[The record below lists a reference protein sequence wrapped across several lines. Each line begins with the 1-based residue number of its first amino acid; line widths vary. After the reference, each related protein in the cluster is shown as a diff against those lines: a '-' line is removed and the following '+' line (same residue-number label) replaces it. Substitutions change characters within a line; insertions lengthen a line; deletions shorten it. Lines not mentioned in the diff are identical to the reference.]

1 MKQQISP
8 EVQRADNL
16 VIVDFESEAIEARPD
31 YPPKPVGV
39 SILKDGVAKYYAW
52 SHPTGNNCT
61 YEEAHAALSEVW
73 ESDATLVFHNAQFD
87 ISVAIEKMGM
97 SVLPWYRVHDTMIL
111 AFLHNPHE
119 ESLALKDLA
128 DKLCGMAPVERDEVR
143 EWVLAHVEGASKAK
157 TKWGAHIS
165 KVPGDIVG
173 RYADGDT
180 TRTLELFEYLYP
192 RIVKMD
198 MKEAYEREM
207 RLMPILMENSRL
219 GIPVDVET
227 LGKDIA
233 TYRDILVQVDDWI
246 IKRLE
251 VFNPEFNL
259 DSDEQLAEV
268 LSARG
273 LVTDWVLTEK
283 GKRSTS
289 ADALDKTLSDREL
302 FGALQYRGALSTCVN
317 TFMQN
322 WFNVAEKTGGTIYTA
337 WNQTRGVGIGA
348 RTGRLSSH
356 PNMQNIPTA
365 LDGVNALRPEWCPE
379 LPKLRSYIIAP
390 KGWRLIARDYSAQE
404 LRVFAHYES
413 DKLAEKYT
421 AEPMADIHQFV
432 AEMIT
437 TMGVKVSR
445 QTAKTLNFLTLYGGG
460 VGKLAS
466 QLNISVEQAQ
476 EIKNAYLAVFPAL
489 KEINSLM
496 RTRGRKDEPIR
507 TLGGRLY
514 KAEPSK
520 VIKGELREFSYKLLN
535 ILIQGS
541 SADYTKQAMVRY
553 DAARKTSRLL
563 LNVHDEVV
571 IMSPEE
577 DVAQEMKILK
587 EAMEGALPLDVPMLS
602 AGETG
607 YDWQNMEPYND

>member
-1 MKQQISP
+1 
-8 EVQRADNL
+8 
-16 VIVDFESEAIEARPD
+16 
-31 YPPKPVGV
+31 
-39 SILKDGVAKYYAW
+39 
-52 SHPTGNNCT
+52 
-61 YEEAHAALSEVW
+61 
-73 ESDATLVFHNAQFD
+73 
-87 ISVAIEKMGM
+87 
-97 SVLPWYRVHDTMIL
+97 
-111 AFLHNPHE
+111 
-119 ESLALKDLA
+119 
-128 DKLCGMAPVERDEVR
+128 
-143 EWVLAHVEGASKAK
+143 
-157 TKWGAHIS
+157 
-165 KVPGDIVG
+165 
-173 RYADGDT
+173 
-180 TRTLELFEYLYP
+180 
-192 RIVKMD
+192 
-198 MKEAYEREM
+198 
-207 RLMPILMENSRL
+207 
-219 GIPVDVET
+219 
-227 LGKDIA
+227 
-233 TYRDILVQVDDWI
+233 
-246 IKRLE
+246 
-251 VFNPEFNL
+251 
-259 DSDEQLAEV
+259 
-268 LSARG
+268 
-273 LVTDWVLTEK
+273 
-283 GKRSTS
+283 
-289 ADALDKTLSDREL
+289 
-302 FGALQYRGALSTCVN
+302 
-317 TFMQN
+317 
-322 WFNVAEKTGGTIYTA
+322 
-337 WNQTRGVGIGA
+337 
-348 RTGRLSSH
+348 
-356 PNMQNIPTA
+356 
-365 LDGVNALRPEWCPE
+365 
-379 LPKLRSYIIAP
+379 
-390 KGWRLIARDYSAQE
+390 
-404 LRVFAHYES
+404 
-413 DKLAEKYT
+413 
-421 AEPMADIHQFV
+421 MADIHQFV